1 MITKLQITGKLHYH
15 RKCDFQLSKIKLG
28 YRTLLPLTAPI
39 LSVPNATGVS
49 NVNTVPNVP
58 KMTNNDSS
66 VPKTISVPTGVVYQT
81 VYQT

>member
-1 MITKLQITGKLHYH
+1 MYQNSLQMMPNVLNT
-15 RKCDFQLSKIKLG
+15 D
-28 YRTLLPLTAPI
+28 PI
-39 LSVPNATGVS
+39 LGLPNATGVS

-58 KMTNNDSS
+58 KMTKNDSS